1 MTRRISVD
9 LNQNVF
15 GLIALSK
22 QYGRQLGYSGD
33 RIAEIRKDM
42 TSGTHE
48 HAKKVFRKNFGHVVN
63 CIDDAGDW
71 E

>member
-33 RIAEIRKDM
+33 RIAEIRRDM

-48 HAKKVFRKNFGHVVN
+48 HAKEVFRKNFGHVVN